1 VNDADFLRS
10 AIYMAQQL
18 LPNRVR
24 YHGNDSSPPNWQS
37 VPAQSEN
44 SSLQPAQSFKR
55 DAIVNCEQGFA
66 SYQTECQV
74 MYVAGNMIYISLAL
88 SSGTEIGQTWKNAL
102 AILGA
107 GVHLAFNS
115 GGQGGANRSENALD
129 AKLAAEW
136 ASLKM

>member
-66 SYQTECQV
+66 SFQTEREI
-74 MYVAGNMIYISLAL
+74 MHVASDVIYISMAL
-88 SSGTEIGQTWKNAL
+88 SRGTDIGQTWKNAL

-115 GGQGGANRSENALD
+115 GGQGEANRIENALD
-129 AKLAAEW
+129 AKLATKW
-136 ASLKM
+136 APLKM